1 MIDLQ
6 TLVAEV
12 PFVFFDVETTG
23 FSPTS
28 GDRVVDISLL
38 RWENGDVTDDFGTLV
53 SPLRSIPRAATEVH
67 GISDHDVIGAPVF
80 GDIADEVFRFIAG
93 TVIVGHN
100 VEFDLRFLNYEL
112 AIAGKEQW
120 NGIGV
125 DTLSIVRRLYRLKHN
140 KLIDIAQYL
149 GLQVSGEH
157 RATADAWTTSMVFQR
172 IVDQACTLS
181 NESRGTSQVSLQ
193 DIIRMQKRPVVV
205 PTFAIKPR

>member
-1 MIDLQ
+1 MLDLQ
-6 TLVAEV
+6 TAIAEI

-23 FSPTS
+23 FTPTN

-53 SPLRSIPRAATEVH
+53 SPQRAIPRAATEVH
-67 GISDHDVIGAPVF
+67 GISDWDVMGAPVF

-112 AIAGKEQW
+112 AIAGREQW
-120 NGIGV
+120 NGRAL
-125 DTLSIVRRLYRLKHN
+125 DTLSIVRRLYRLRNN
-140 KLIDIAQYL
+140 KLVDVAQHL
-149 GLQVSGEH
+149 GLQVTGEH
-157 RATADAWTTSMVFQR
+157 RATADAWTTCMVFQR

-181 NESRGTSQVSLQ
+181 TKSRGTPQVSLQ
-193 DIIRMQKRPVVV
+193 DIIRMQKRPVAV
-205 PTFAIKPR
+205 PTFAIKAH